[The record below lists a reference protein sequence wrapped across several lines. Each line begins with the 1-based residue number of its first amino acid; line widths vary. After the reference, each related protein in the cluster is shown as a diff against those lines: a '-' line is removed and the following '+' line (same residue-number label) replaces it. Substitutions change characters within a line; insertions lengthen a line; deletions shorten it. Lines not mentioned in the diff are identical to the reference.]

1 MYINFLLVSD
11 PERKAPNLLIDIVE
25 KNYSGEELINIYAA
39 FILLECARLKSAMP
53 WFILQECKA
62 LLCRRNIS
70 SP

>member
-53 WFILQECKA
+53 
-62 LLCRRNIS
+62 
-70 SP
+70 

>member
-39 FILLECARLKSAMP
+39 LILLEYARL
-53 WFILQECKA
+53 
-62 LLCRRNIS
+62 
-70 SP
+70 